1 MVVTL
6 QLGIME
12 DNNSNE
18 DLKRT
23 VLYVRCSTIQQSTDR
38 QLVNSEDYE
47 FILEDKCSGTI
58 PIFERKNGK
67 LLKVLIDESSIDE
80 IQIHTIDR
88 LARNLKSLLGFID
101 YIHER
106 GISLYIKNL
115 GMRTLVDGK
124 MNYVMKMLI
133 SILGSFG
140 EVENEIRRERQLE
153 GIAIAKIK
161 GRYKNRTPRGKETPS
176 DFLKKHSKAVEYLKM
191 GMMGSEVIRLMDG
204 NLNKNTITK
213 IKKYMNKDK
222 RNLSIEIM
230 EKKKGE
236 EFVEGLKKE
245 PFVSITEYVELKT
258 GYGVK

>member
-1 MVVTL
+1 MK
-6 QLGIME
+6 
-12 DNNSNE
+12 DNKNIE
-18 DLKRT
+18 DLKRV
-23 VLYVRCSTIQQSTDR
+23 VLYVRCSTIQQSTER

-58 PIFERKNGK
+58 PIFERDKGK
-67 LLKVLIDESSIDE
+67 LLKVMIDEGTIDE

-124 MNYVMKMLI
+124 MNYVMKMMV

-140 EVENEIRRERQLE
+140 EVENEIRKERQLE
-153 GIAIAKIK
+153 GIEIAKIK
-161 GRYKNRTPRGKETPS
+161 GKYKNRIPRGKETPAV
-176 DFLKKHSKAVEYLKM
+176 FLKKHSKAVEYLKM
-191 GMMGSEVIRLMDG
+191 GMKGSEVIRLMDG

-213 IKKYMNKDK
+213 IKKYMGKDK
-222 RNLSIEIM
+222 KNLSIEIM

-236 EFVEGLKKE
+236 EFVEGLKNE
-245 PFVSITEYVELKT
+245 PFVSIMDYIDLKT
-258 GYGVK
+258 AYRI

>member
-1 MVVTL
+1 MK
-6 QLGIME
+6 

-18 DLKRT
+18 DLKRV
-23 VLYVRCSTIQQSTDR
+23 VLYVRCSTIQQSTER

-58 PIFERKNGK
+58 PIFERDKGK
-67 LLKVLIDESSIDE
+67 LLKVMIDEGTIDE
-80 IQIHTIDR
+80 IQIHAIDR
-88 LARNLKSLLGFID
+88 LARNLKYLLGFID

-124 MNYVMKMLI
+124 MNYVMKMMV

-140 EVENEIRRERQLE
+140 EVENEIRKERQLE
-153 GIAIAKIK
+153 GIEIAKIK
-161 GRYKNRTPRGKETPS
+161 GKYKNRTPRGKETPS
-176 DFLKKHSKAVEYLKM
+176 AFLKKHSKAVEYLKM
-191 GMMGSEVIRLMDG
+191 GMKGSEVMLLMDG

-213 IKKYMNKDK
+213 IKKYMRKDK
-222 RNLSIEIM
+222 KNLSIEIM

-236 EFVEGLKKE
+236 EFVEGLKQE
-245 PFVSITEYVELKT
+245 PFISISEYIDLKIEN
-258 GYGVK
+258 KD